1 MPDQVR
7 HDGLGSVSVTLASP
21 NRGYA
26 LGLAR
31 AFAGAIIFGLPLL
44 MTMEMWF
51 LGISVH
57 PGRLLVFLI
66 ANFAILVGLS
76 RFGGFE
82 RTDMLAEDVMDAL
95 AACGVGILGAAAVL
109 FLLAIVDPA
118 MPLDEVAGKIAIQS
132 VPMSFGAMIAR
143 KQLSGGGAE
152 PADEEAAVRGAGYG
166 GQLFLMAAGAL
177 FLSFNVAP
185 TEEMVLIAYMM
196 STWQL
201 LALILVSLLLL
212 HLFVYRIGFAGQ
224 EEHPEG
230 AGPLRTFLAYT
241 IPGYG
246 IALAVGLFVL
256 WTFGRIDGTAI
267 DQVAATMAV
276 IAFPGAL
283 GAAIARLV
291 V

>member
-1 MPDQVR
+1 MPGR
-7 HDGLGSVSVTLASP
+7 ALTSP
-21 NRGYA
+21 NRDYA
-26 LGLAR
+26 MGLAR

-51 LGISVH
+51 LGTSVH
-57 PGRLLVFLI
+57 PARLLAFLGV
-66 ANFAILVGLS
+66 NFVILVGLS

-82 RTDMLAEDVMDAL
+82 RTDTLAEDVMDAL
-95 AACGVGILGAAAVL
+95 AACGVGIIGAAAVL
-109 FLLAIVDPA
+109 SLLAIVDSS
-118 MPLDEVAGKIAIQS
+118 MPIDEIAGKIAIQS

-152 PADEEAAVRGAGYG
+152 SADEERALRGAGYS

-177 FLSFNVAP
+177 FLAFNVAP
-185 TEEMVLIAYMM
+185 TEEMILIAYLM
-196 STWQL
+196 STWHL
-201 LALILVSLLLL
+201 LALVLASLLLL
-212 HLFVYRIGFAGQ
+212 HLFVFRVGFAGQ
-224 EEHPEG
+224 QDRHRAG
-230 AGPLRTFLAYT
+230 AVRTFLVYT

-246 IALAVGLFVL
+246 IALAVGLYVL
-256 WTFGRIDGTAI
+256 WTFGRIDGTAV
-267 DQVAATMAV
+267 DQVAATMVV

>member
-1 MPDQVR
+1 MPSRAATD
-7 HDGLGSVSVTLASP
+7 P
-21 NRGYA
+21 NRAYA
-26 LGLAR
+26 MGLAR

-57 PGRLLVFLI
+57 PGRLLVFL
-66 ANFAILVGLS
+66 AVNFVILVGLS

-82 RTDMLAEDVMDAL
+82 RTDGLAEDVMDAF
-95 AACGVGILGAAAVL
+95 AACGVGIIGAAIVL
-109 FLLAIVDPA
+109 SLLAIVTPS
-118 MPLDEVAGKIAIQS
+118 MPLDEIAGKIAIQS

-143 KQLSGGGAE
+143 KQLSGGGDE
-152 PADEEAAVRGAGYG
+152 PADEEQAVRGASYG

-185 TEEMVLIAYMM
+185 TEEMQLIGYMM
-196 STWQL
+196 STWHL
-201 LALILVSLLLL
+201 LALMLVSLLLL
-212 HLFVYRIGFAGQ
+212 HLFVYRVGFAGQ

-246 IALAVGLFVL
+246 IALTVGLYVL
-256 WTFGRIDGTAI
+256 WTFGRLDGTAF
-267 DQVAATMAV
+267 DEGAATLVV

>member
-1 MPDQVR
+1 MPSR
-7 HDGLGSVSVTLASP
+7 APTSP
-21 NRGYA
+21 NRDYA

-57 PGRLLVFLI
+57 PLRLLFFLI
-66 ANFAILVGLS
+66 ANLAILVGLS

-82 RTDMLAEDVMDAL
+82 RTDTLGEDVMDAL
-95 AACGVGILGAAAVL
+95 AAGGVGILGAAVVL
-109 FLLAIVDPA
+109 WLLAIVDPS
-118 MPLDEVAGKIAIQS
+118 MPLDEIAGKIAIQS

-152 PADEEAAVRGAGYG
+152 PADEEKAVRGAGYG
-166 GQLFLMAAGAL
+166 GQLFLMMAGAL
-177 FLSFNVAP
+177 FLAFNVAP

-196 STWQL
+196 STWKL
-201 LALILVSLLLL
+201 LGLILVSMLLL
-212 HLFVYRIGFAGQ
+212 HLFVYRLGFAGQ
-224 EEHPEG
+224 KERP
-230 AGPLRTFLAYT
+230 ADQNPARTFLAYT

-246 IALAVGLFVL
+246 IALGVGLFVL
-256 WTFGRIDGTAI
+256 WTFGRTDGTAV

>member
-1 MPDQVR
+1 LPSR
-7 HDGLGSVSVTLASP
+7 ALTSP
-21 NRGYA
+21 NRDYA
-26 LGLAR
+26 LGLGR

-57 PGRLLVFLI
+57 PARLLVFL
-66 ANFAILVGLS
+66 AVNFAILVGLS

-82 RTDMLAEDVMDAL
+82 RTDRLSEDVMDAL
-95 AACGVGILGAAAVL
+95 AACGVGIIGAAAVL
-109 FLLAIVDPA
+109 FLLAIVNPA
-118 MPLDEVAGKIAIQS
+118 MPLDEIAGKIAIQS

-185 TEEMVLIAYMM
+185 TEEMLLIAYMM
-196 STWQL
+196 STWHL
-201 LALILVSLLLL
+201 LALVLVSLILL
-212 HLFVYRIGFAGQ
+212 HLFVYRVGFRGQ
-224 EEHPEG
+224 KELHD

-241 IPGYG
+241 IPGYA

-256 WTFGRIDGTAI
+256 WTFGRVDGTAI

>member
-1 MPDQVR
+1 MSSR
-7 HDGLGSVSVTLASP
+7 AATGP
-21 NRGYA
+21 NRAYA
-26 LGLAR
+26 MGLAR

-51 LGISVH
+51 LGIALH
-57 PGRLLVFLI
+57 PGRLLVFLGV
-66 ANFAILVGLS
+66 NFLILVGLS

-82 RTDMLAEDVMDAL
+82 RTDSVGEDIMDAL
-95 AACGVGILGAAAVL
+95 AACGVGIIGSAAIL
-109 FLLAIVDPA
+109 WLLAIISPA
-118 MPLDEVAGKIAIQS
+118 MPVDEIAGKIAIQS

-143 KQLSGGGAE
+143 KQLSAGE
-152 PADEEAAVRGAGYG
+152 REDADEERALRSAGYG
-166 GQLFLMAAGAL
+166 GQLFLMLAGAL

-185 TEEMVLIAYMM
+185 TEEMSLIAYMM

-201 LALILVSLLLL
+201 LGLILVSLLLL

-230 AGPLRTFLAYT
+230 SGPLRTFLAYT

-246 IALAVGLFVL
+246 IALAVGLYVL
-256 WTFGRIDGTAI
+256 WTFGRVDGTAL
-267 DQVAATMAV
+267 DQVAATTAV